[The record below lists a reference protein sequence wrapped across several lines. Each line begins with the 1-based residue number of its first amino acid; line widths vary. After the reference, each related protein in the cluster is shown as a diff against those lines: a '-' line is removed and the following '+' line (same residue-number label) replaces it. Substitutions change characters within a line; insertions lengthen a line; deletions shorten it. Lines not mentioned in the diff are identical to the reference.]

1 MQIDGSYTMITVA
14 NPIQGTCFADDG
26 GTPFTASQA
35 NAAAAAASFAGAII
49 YDVDVWGVWE

>member
-49 YDVDVWGVWE
+49 YDV